1 MFLAIHSEEGHPNQP
16 AHTGRPHPFRP
27 RPPGPAHPLSYHST
41 EEVEIVREHVFEIV
55 GDENAANVQFD
66 VAG

>member
-1 MFLAIHSEEGHPNQP
+1 MLLQRFSRYIQRKVIRINL
-16 AHTGRPHPFRP
+16 HTQGDHTHLDH
-27 RPPGPAHPLSYHST
+27 AHPLSYHST